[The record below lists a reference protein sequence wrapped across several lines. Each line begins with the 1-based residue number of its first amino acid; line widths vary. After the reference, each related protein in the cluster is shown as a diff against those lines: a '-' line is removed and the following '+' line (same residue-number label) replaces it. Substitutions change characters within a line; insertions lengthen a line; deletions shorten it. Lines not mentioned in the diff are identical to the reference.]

1 MPVWDRPLDLKVLVE
16 IDQPAPGEHR
26 ADRVDHLQRQMRQVA
41 QVLVANLAAL
51 AVGAAQQIRRVLP
64 SAATLRRDLGYVGL
78 AATPRHHKQYN
89 TCDSASQAEL
99 WLQNAAEKKPDP
111 RQHGRSGSRPTKTS
125 VRQPRSTRE
134 AGEQGRGIGGG
145 VGGGKA
151 AGQGEHGSANR
162 APDAEPGRERVKC
175 AG

>member
-64 SAATLRRDLGYVGL
+64 PPATLRRDLGYVSL
-78 AATPRHHKQYN
+78 ATTPRHHRQHSHY
-89 TCDSASQAEL
+89 DAIGQAEL

-111 RQHGRSGSRPTKTS
+111 RKRRRSGSGPTKSS
-125 VRQPRSTRE
+125 V
-134 AGEQGRGIGGG
+134 
-145 VGGGKA
+145 
-151 AGQGEHGSANR
+151 
-162 APDAEPGRERVKC
+162 
-175 AG
+175 